1 MAMMRPQDLAKLLRE
16 FDATLKRVAGTC
28 EKCGKPKGGFVPVSV
43 WAQSGGN
50 KRLAKE
56 RMGLCVCDE
65 QNDPKAF
72 GQNNPKEGGESHD

>member
-28 EKCGKPKGGFVPVSV
+28 EKCGRPKGGFVPASV
-43 WAQSGGN
+43 WTQSGGN

-56 RMGLCVCDE
+56 KMGLCVCDE
-65 QNDPKAF
+65 QNDPMESE
-72 GQNNPKEGGESHD
+72 QNDL